1 MDRTYPFVKSPKSPS
16 VESSFSVE
24 SGFFSTRSHDTDIA
38 VFAPMHYEP
47 GYSYPLIVWLHGR
60 GDDQRQLMR
69 VMPHISMQN
78 YVAVAPRGVVCT
90 GQSDK
95 QNRRGYGWQ
104 QSAEAVQR
112 AEQSIFDGIETA
124 VRKFHVNRQRIFIA
138 GFNHGGTMAFR
149 VAMNHPDR
157 FAGVLSLCGPFPRG
171 GALLGNLDKAR
182 RLPIF
187 LAAGRDSRRYTADD
201 VCNDLRLLHTA
212 GLSIML
218 RQYPCGDELSP
229 QMLTDTNRWIID
241 QLTGDH
247 VCVE

>member
-1 MDRTYPFVKSPKSPS
+1 MDRTYPFVKSLKSPG

-24 SGFFSTRSHDTDIA
+24 SGFFSTRSHDTTIA
-38 VFAPMHYEP
+38 VLAPMHDEP
-47 GYSYPLIVWLHGR
+47 GYPYPLIVWLHGR

-69 VMPHISMQN
+69 VMPHINMQN

-90 GQSDK
+90 HQSGEQD
-95 QNRRGYGWQ
+95 RHCYGWQ

-149 VAMNHPDR
+149 VAMSHPNR

-182 RLPIF
+182 RLPIL
-187 LAAGRDSRRYTADD
+187 LATGRDSRQYTADE

-218 RQYPCGDELSP
+218 RQYPGGDELSP
-229 QMLTDTNRWIID
+229 QMLMDMNRWIIN
-241 QLTGDH
+241 QLTDDN
-247 VCVE
+247 V